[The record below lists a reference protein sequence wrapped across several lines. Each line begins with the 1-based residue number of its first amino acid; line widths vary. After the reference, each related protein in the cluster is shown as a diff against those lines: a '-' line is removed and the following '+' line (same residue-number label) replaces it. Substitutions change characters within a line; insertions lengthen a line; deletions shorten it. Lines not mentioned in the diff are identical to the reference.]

1 MCLHSRIRSILLPV
15 LALVSGFSNAATLT
29 FDDIP
34 GATINSAGAIGNYS
48 GFDFTTNLNT
58 NLDWVDT
65 VNKAWESDG
74 LHYGSISPYFTM
86 VNDNFGMGII
96 TEESGNDFTF
106 DGLYARTWG
115 DDGDRTQH
123 IVGLKDSAV
132 VWDSEITLTSTWT
145 YYSGVSGNIDE
156 LQLDL
161 GDYFI
166 VDNLEMTA
174 VPLPATLYLFAA
186 GLLGLSG
193 VLRVKKS
200 A

>member
-1 MCLHSRIRSILLPV
+1 MCLHSKIRSILLPV

-34 GATINSAGAIGNYS
+34 GASAESHGDIGNYS
-48 GFDFTTNLNT
+48 GFDFSL

-74 LHYGSISPYFTM
+74 LFYGSISGDFTM
-86 VNDNFGMGII
+86 VNNNNGMGII

-115 DDGDRTQH
+115 DVSDRVQH

-156 LQLDL
+156 MRLDL
-161 GDYFI
+161 GDNFM
-166 VDNLEMTA
+166 VDNLETTA
-174 VPLPATLYLFAA
+174 VPLPATLYLFAT
-186 GLLGLSG
+186 GLLSLSG

>member
-1 MCLHSRIRSILLPV
+1 MCLHSKICSILLPV

-34 GATINSAGAIGNYS
+34 GGSIINSYGDIGNYS
-48 GFDFTTNLNT
+48 GFDFSL

-74 LHYGSISPYFTM
+74 LYYGSISGDFTM
-86 VNDNFGMGII
+86 VNNNSGLGII
-96 TEESGNDFTF
+96 TEQSSNDFTF
-106 DGLYARTWG
+106 DGLNARTWG
-115 DDGDRTQH
+115 DVPDRTQH
-123 IVGLKDSAV
+123 IVGLKDNAV
-132 VWDSEITLTSTWT
+132 VWDSQITLTSTWT

-161 GDYFI
+161 GDYFL

-174 VPLPATLYLFAA
+174 VPLPATLYLFAT
-186 GLLGLSG
+186 GLLSLSG
-193 VLRVKKS
+193 FLRVRKS

>member
-1 MCLHSRIRSILLPV
+1 MSIHSRMRGTLLPV
-15 LALVSGFSNAATLT
+15 LFIVSGFSNAATLT

-34 GATINSAGAIGNYS
+34 GNSNSYGDIGNYS
-48 GFDFTTNLNT
+48 GFDFSL

-65 VNKAWESDG
+65 VNVAWDSG
-74 LHYGSISPYFTM
+74 GPYGSISPDNTM
-86 VNDNFGMGII
+86 VNNNNGMGII

-115 DDGDRTQH
+115 NAAVGTPH

-132 VWDSEITLTSTWT
+132 VWDSEITLTSAWT
-145 YYSGVSGNIDE
+145 YYSGVNGIIDE
-156 LQLDL
+156 LRLDL
-161 GDYFI
+161 GDNFI

-174 VPLPATLYLFAA
+174 VPLPATLYLFVT

>member
-1 MCLHSRIRSILLPV
+1 MSIHSRMRGTLLPV
-15 LALVSGFSNAATLT
+15 LFLVSGFSNAATLT

-34 GATINSAGAIGNYS
+34 GATINSAGSIGNYN
-48 GFDFTTNLNT
+48 GFDFSVNLS
-58 NLDWVDT
+58 WVDT
-65 VNKAWESDG
+65 VNRAWESDG
-74 LHYGSISPYFTM
+74 LYYGSISGYFTM
-86 VNDNFGMGII
+86 VNDNNGMGII

-115 DDGDRTQH
+115 NDNRVQH

-132 VWDSEITLTSTWT
+132 VWDSEITLTSAWT
-145 YYSGVSGNIDE
+145 YYSGVSGSIDE

-161 GDYFI
+161 GDNFI

-174 VPLPATLYLFAA
+174 VPLPAALYLFAT